1 MFCVCVCVGEI
12 DIPFLAVTQEQW
24 YIQGEGICLLEEVL
38 WWGGLVELHCQKH
51 LAKFLFLWPS
61 SFVFLM

>member
-38 WWGGLVELHCQKH
+38 WWGGGL
-51 LAKFLFLWPS
+51 
-61 SFVFLM
+61 